1 MIMGDMSEV
10 RRQSSYPSC
19 PVKAGSTEMGKVEN
33 DDLITFLVKY
43 ENGAIGDFS
52 SSRVATG
59 RKNYFYYEIQG
70 TERLCGLRSGAYVR
84 GSGLLQG

>member
-1 MIMGDMSEV
+1 MKTVHG
-10 RRQSSYPSC
+10 
-19 PVKAGSTEMGKVEN
+19 
-33 DDLITFLVKY
+33 
-43 ENGAIGDFS
+43 GDFS

-70 TERLCGLRSGAYVR
+70 TEGSGSIRSGAHVR